1 MTDQLTKLKSEK
13 FPVELRHDKN
23 DKGGSQAT
31 GQKPVDNSCQ
41 ENLPEVGTQTETH
54 TTHLPAI

>member
-31 GQKPVDNSCQ
+31 GQSQ
-41 ENLPEVGTQTETH
+41 SITH
-54 TTHLPAI
+54 AKKTCLK